1 MVNESLEILETL
13 AKMSYLIFKADLAFR
28 NNRISKTEA
37 VNNMEI
43 YLKAIQELIHN
54 YFKLK

>member
-13 AKMSYLIFKADLAFR
+13 AKMSYLIFRADLAFR

-37 VNNMEI
+37 VNDMEI
-43 YLKAIQELIHN
+43 HLKDIHRLIHN